1 MAVPNLQIHDE
12 GALRWDPTEVTVPSV
27 PAIAP
32 SDDPMSLMIAAVMPE
47 IPTEVSEKVAATRAR
62 EGEFAAKLNAARRAY
77 RSADDT
83 GQQDIEAAN
92 EAIAPSGAGLGAPN
106 AGPSGP
112 AGQFGQPGELLGM
125 PMQMAGGVLAA
136 PQAAIQGVQGA
147 ADQVSQLAASMGE
160 SLGGADPDLEPRP
173 PGLGNESDTREAP
186 NDDAR
191 AGLSTE
197 SDSGRHTEASAER
210 AGDGT
215 DASPAP
221 EPMPRDRMS
230 SLAPRISL

>member
-106 AGPSGP
+106 ARTERPRWP
-112 AGQFGQPGELLGM
+112 IRATRRAAGNADADGRRGTRCTASCNSRG
-125 PMQMAGGVLAA
+125 AGGGR
-136 PQAAIQGVQGA
+136 PGVT
-147 ADQVSQLAASMGE
+147 ASSVNG
-160 SLGGADPDLEPRP
+160 RK
-173 PGLGNESDTREAP
+173 
-186 NDDAR
+186 
-191 AGLSTE
+191 
-197 SDSGRHTEASAER
+197 SGRCRSGFR
-210 AGDGT
+210 AT
-215 DASPAP
+215 TS
-221 EPMPRDRMS
+221 RTW
-230 SLAPRISL
+230 